1 MTDAGAGKSA
11 TARTLDLSKG
21 LPELLAVLVQ
31 RLSSTNAQTSLTTST
46 LDLFKPLPELVM
58 LPQKP
63 EFVLKLESLLLPCP
77 LLLAKPLQVQPGGS

>member
-11 TARTLDLSKG
+11 TTCTLDLSKG

-31 RLSSTNAQTSLTTST
+31 RPSSTNAQRSLTTST
-46 LDLFKPLPELVM
+46 LDLFKMLTELVM
-58 LPQKP
+58 LCQRP

-77 LLLAKPLQVQPGGS
+77 LLLAKPLQIQPGGS